1 MSAHRGPRSLWR
13 LWAGTLPAPSK
24 AGWPLPAGL
33 VSASFASPSVWPL
46 PHAVLS
52 YGDAPL
58 WTQGPKMT
66 RDDCLRT
73 VNSVTSAETLC
84 HTCRLRAVGHG
95 HVFRGPP
102 FNPLQGGVELAP
114 L

>member
-33 VSASFASPSVWPL
+33 MSASFASPSVWPL
-46 PHAVLS
+46 PHVVLS

-73 VNSVTSAETLC
+73 VNSVTSAETLFPDAQAPG
-84 HTCRLRAVGHG
+84 CRTWARLSGATVQ
-95 HVFRGPP
+95 PAP
-102 FNPLQGGVELAP
+102 GGC
-114 L
+114 